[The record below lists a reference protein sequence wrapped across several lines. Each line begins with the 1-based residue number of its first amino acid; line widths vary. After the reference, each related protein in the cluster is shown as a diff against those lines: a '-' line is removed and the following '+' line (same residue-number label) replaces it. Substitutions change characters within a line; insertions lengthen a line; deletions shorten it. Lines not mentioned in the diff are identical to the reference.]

1 MESQREYIEY
11 VHSLRV
17 KHSFYSSI
25 NLKFYAMNNFDK
37 DLYYGANIV
46 MLFLIIAQYML
57 F

>member
-11 VHSLRV
+11 VYSLRV

-25 NLKFYAMNNFDK
+25 NLKLYAMNNFDK